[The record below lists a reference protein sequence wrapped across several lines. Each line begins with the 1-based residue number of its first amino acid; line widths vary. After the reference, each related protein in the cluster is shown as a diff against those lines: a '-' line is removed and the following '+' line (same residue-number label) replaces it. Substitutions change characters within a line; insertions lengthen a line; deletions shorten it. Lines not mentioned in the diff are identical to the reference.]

1 MAGDIWPANT
11 CATYLQQFS
20 NRTSAGKKLRG
31 KWVLKQEEGRQM
43 TLRIYY
49 TAQAASQSQP
59 LNTRVT
65 TTAQKS
71 GSPIGDTVG
80 QNNCLMQ

>member
-1 MAGDIWPANT
+1 MGVET
-11 CATYLQQFS
+11 
-20 NRTSAGKKLRG
+20 
-31 KWVLKQEEGRQM
+31 EEGRRM
-43 TLRIYY
+43 TLHIYY

-59 LNTRVT
+59 LNNRVT

-71 GSPIGDTVG
+71 ESPIGDTIG